1 MHIFNAWKDLE
12 FSSGVRKNMTIDS
25 VYPLP
30 FKNIFFGGNQ
40 SENIPVDALS
50 KESYSWITFTFT
62 R

>member
-50 KESYSWITFTFT
+50 KESYS
-62 R
+62 